1 MSSLKDESRNR
12 NNSSMSVT
20 APVSHVEMW
29 PYVASAAAL
38 SESHLATAI
47 LIFPLA
53 MTFPVLVQSPEFS
66 TCMTPHDVDSH
77 GVSSNAMP
85 MLTSSSRHQTRYW
98 SKAEEE
104 HLPHTNL

>member
-1 MSSLKDESRNR
+1 LKAEAPTNIQSIVVTPEVSHAPMSSLKDESR

-66 TCMTPHDVDSH
+66 ACTTPHDV
-77 GVSSNAMP
+77 
-85 MLTSSSRHQTRYW
+85 
-98 SKAEEE
+98 AE
-104 HLPHTNL
+104 LPE